1 MLYILNIVENSVV
14 FTLLFIIGCTLKIL
28 AFVGET
34 GEILDGDADLRPP
47 GEGER

>member
-14 FTLLFIIGCTLKIL
+14 FIFHFDIGYTLKSWL
-28 AFVGET
+28 LVGET
-34 GEILDGDADLRPP
+34 GEILDGAADLRPP